1 MTLRAKNGLPPRH
14 GVAKDRLYLLKPDF
28 AADGIKQFCSECAM
42 VEGMLSFYPKL
53 RESLD
58 VKYIGFSKPRPEI
71 VAEIGPE
78 HQSSPCLVI
87 ADAKRAA
94 KAPPSVKPQTSNGHV
109 FVNDPYQ
116 VCDYLAHTYG
126 TGVVRR

>member
-1 MTLRAKNGLPPRH
+1 M
-14 GVAKDRLYLLKPDF
+14 AKDRLYLLKPDF
-28 AADGIKQFCSECAM
+28 TDAGAKQFCSECAM

-53 RESLD
+53 REHLD
-58 VKYIGFSKPRPEI
+58 VRYIGFTKPRPEI
-71 VAEIGPE
+71 VAELGPE
-78 HQSSPCLVI
+78 HQSSPSLVI

-94 KAPPSVKPQTSNGHV
+94 KAPPSVKVQSSNGHQ

-126 TGVVRR
+126 TGAVRR